1 MGACDMRGQLVAV
14 LHSRPAGRG
23 DITRGR
29 VEGIC
34 DALGCDSFQ
43 IVNLYA
49 AELPTTGA
57 LNTARSHLAWVD
69 GRREIERAVRESTTK
84 AVLLGYGVR
93 SPVGTQRTLYR
104 EQLQW
109 LADLLISSGHAPWT
123 YGDRPSHP
131 SRWQRV
137 AHRHRP
143 GNSVYEL
150 ASELLQQHEMANLP
164 LAAGKGAA

>member
-1 MGACDMRGQLVAV
+1 MSGQLVAV

-23 DITRGR
+23 DITRRR

-34 DALGCDSFQ
+34 RALGCDSFK

-49 AELPTTGA
+49 AELPTAGA
-57 LNTARSHLAWVD
+57 LDTATSLSAWVE
-69 GRREIERAVRESTTK
+69 GRREIERAVRESGTK

-93 SPVGTQRTLYR
+93 SPGGPQRTPYR
-104 EQLQW
+104 EQLEW
-109 LADLLISSGHAPWT
+109 LAELLTLSGHAPWT

-143 GNSVYEL
+143 GHSVYEL
-150 ASELLQQHEMANLP
+150 ASELLQQHENGSLP
-164 LAAGKGAA
+164 LAAGRAAI

>member
-1 MGACDMRGQLVAV
+1 
-14 LHSRPAGRG
+14 
-23 DITRGR
+23 

-34 DALGCDSFQ
+34 RVLGCDSFK

-49 AELPTTGA
+49 AELPTAGA
-57 LNTARSHLAWVD
+57 LDTVTSPSAWVE
-69 GRREIERAVRESTTK
+69 GRCEIEQAVRDSGTK

-93 SPVGTQRTLYR
+93 FPVGPQRTHYR
-104 EQLQW
+104 EQLEW
-109 LADLLISSGHAPWT
+109 LGQLLISSGHAPWT

-143 GNSVYEL
+143 GHSVYEL
-150 ASELLQQHEMANLP
+150 ASELLQQHDTGQSSVGSRK
-164 LAAGKGAA
+164 AAI